1 MVFLARTNAL
11 VEQQFNLFQ
20 KYIPDKKVSLNL
32 KGYSE
37 YCSHIPYLLDIRHAF
52 AIFNINFVLRTTLI
66 CFV

>member
-32 KGYSE
+32 RDSL
-37 YCSHIPYLLDIRHAF
+37 SIVHIYNIFIRHAF
-52 AIFNINFVLRTTLI
+52 AIFNINFVLRTILI